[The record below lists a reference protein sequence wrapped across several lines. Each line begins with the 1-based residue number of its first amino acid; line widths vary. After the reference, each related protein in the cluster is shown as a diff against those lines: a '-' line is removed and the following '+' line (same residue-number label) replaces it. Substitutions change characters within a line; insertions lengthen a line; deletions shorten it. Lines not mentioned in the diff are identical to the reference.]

1 MILLFLISSGIL
13 LFILVMFFMT
23 IQCNVD
29 SDESTNKTHS
39 VLHMSLPLLVLI
51 CIGCLCFG
59 LSNNSNPPTENTLIT
74 QTIETAK
81 DVNTNIHLSGVKITQ
96 SNICKIL
103 PINNEYILWFS
114 ILVIFLSLMVIIF
127 LCYLSENKHLSKKH
141 ESDNKVRMKRIERNG
156 EIMRTIIKNNYNE
169 MCAWAA
175 QHIADAINNH
185 KGERPFVLGLPT
197 GSSPLGVYKRLIEMN
212 KAGQVSF
219 KNVVTF
225 NMDEYVGLPREHD
238 QSYWYF
244 MHDNFFN
251 HIDIPAENVNI
262 LDGMAQDLEAEC
274 QRYEDKIASYGGID
288 LFLGG
293 SGVDGHIAFNEP
305 FTSLTSRTGIRA
317 LTEDTLIVNSRFFDN
332 DPNKVPKTA
341 LSVGVGTVCDS
352 KQVLLIISGHN
363 KARALRHCVE
373 GGVDHA
379 WTISAL
385 QLHKDG
391 IIACD
396 EAACGELK
404 VDTYKYFKEIYKNE
418 R

>member
-1 MILLFLISSGIL
+1 
-13 LFILVMFFMT
+13 
-23 IQCNVD
+23 
-29 SDESTNKTHS
+29 
-39 VLHMSLPLLVLI
+39 
-51 CIGCLCFG
+51 
-59 LSNNSNPPTENTLIT
+59 
-74 QTIETAK
+74 
-81 DVNTNIHLSGVKITQ
+81 
-96 SNICKIL
+96 
-103 PINNEYILWFS
+103 
-114 ILVIFLSLMVIIF
+114 
-127 LCYLSENKHLSKKH
+127 
-141 ESDNKVRMKRIERNG
+141 MKL
-156 EIMRTIIKNNYNE
+156 IIKQDYEE
-169 MCAWAA
+169 MSKWAA
-175 QHIADAINNH
+175 HHIANAINAH
-185 KGERPFVLGLPT
+185 KENRPFVLGLPT
-197 GSSPLGVYKRLIEMN
+197 GSSPLGVYRELIKMN
-212 KAGQVSF
+212 KAGEVTF

-251 HIDIPAENVNI
+251 HIDIPAENINI
-262 LDGMAQDLEAEC
+262 LNGMAEDLEAEC

-305 FTSLTSRTGIRA
+305 FTSLTSRTGVRA

-332 DPNKVPKTA
+332 DVNKVPKTA

-352 KQVLLIISGHN
+352 KQVLLVINGHN

-385 QLHKDG
+385 QMHRDG

-418 R
+418 K

>member
-1 MILLFLISSGIL
+1 MVS
-13 LFILVMFFMT
+13 VT
-23 IQCNVD
+23 I
-29 SDESTNKTHS
+29 
-39 VLHMSLPLLVLI
+39 
-51 CIGCLCFG
+51 
-59 LSNNSNPPTENTLIT
+59 
-74 QTIETAK
+74 
-81 DVNTNIHLSGVKITQ
+81 
-96 SNICKIL
+96 
-103 PINNEYILWFS
+103 
-114 ILVIFLSLMVIIF
+114 
-127 LCYLSENKHLSKKH
+127 
-141 ESDNKVRMKRIERNG
+141 SDNCSFYGPSRTPVPTLDFLVHSYALARNDNENYCQLKRVDILTLWVYNYPVGEKPKFFWSVITMKL
-156 EIMRTIIKNNYNE
+156 IIKNDYE
-169 MCAWAA
+169 AMCQWAA

-185 KGERPFVLGLPT
+185 KEDRPFVLGLPT
-197 GSSPLGVYKRLIEMN
+197 GSSPLGVYRRLVAMN
-212 KAGQVSF
+212 KAGTLSF

-244 MHDNFFN
+244 MHDNLFN

-262 LDGMAQDLEAEC
+262 LNGMAEDLEAEC

-305 FTSLTSRTGIRA
+305 FTSLTSRTGVRA
-317 LTEDTLIVNSRFFDN
+317 LTQDTLIVNSRFFDN

-352 KQVLLIISGHN
+352 KQVLLLISGHN

-391 IIACD
+391 IVACD
-396 EAACGELK
+396 EDACGELK

-418 R
+418 Q